1 MEITSSIEIAN
12 TSTGTTSAGNPPVI
26 PIVFDGSYKGDETTR
41 RAAEILAMPDIH
53 GWTVVD
59 SDEDTAL
66 VHYRDDA
73 DKSVY
78 GHIRGLFLDLEVGAV
93 IADSFGYTP
102 TAVASEL
109 TETEGCVVIKD
120 KEGVTHNFPI
130 GEAIVK
136 RVFEGVVIRV
146 IWRKN
151 KLYRITHRKINPVRS
166 RWGSSKSFIEMYEAA
181 GGPTAEQ
188 LFDTTK
194 PYSSTCYDFLV
205 VDQSLLVGSRQ
216 KVDKPYIVCLAQR
229 NMDIKRP
236 EEEVALGRASF
247 ITSETISGAVT
258 ESMIHDPKQLS
269 IEEANRHLKYGYY
282 NEFPVEDIRQ
292 LTGEAIIIYRMTNDT
307 VTDIVKVHS
316 PSYEWRVNLRGNNPN
331 IVNQFYALLNSCYN
345 DINSNEDWDKFK
357 SKFITLPLYNET
369 SLADLYTTNG
379 AILMIPSGE
388 ISREDYNTRD
398 SRIHLLWM
406 NYLLSLPPHMQ
417 QNALQLLTNF
427 KNDRN
432 DLITWLQNL
441 EETTKNIETS
451 ELPERIKGLISSSR
465 RLARERVTNRT
476 NYSAKGSYMK
486 LPLLIKSTLRNL
498 VNKENGPSLYG
509 LVRDMKVARNPP
521 KILPQVAPEVA
532 SEVAPEVTP
541 EVAPEVAPEVIP
553 NQNDTPQ

>member
-1 MEITSSIEIAN
+1 METTSSISIAN
-12 TSTGTTSAGNPPVI
+12 TSTGANEPTPVV
-26 PIVFDGSYKGDETTR
+26 PFVFDAAYKGDETTQ
-41 RAAEILAMPDIH
+41 RAAEILGLSDIH

-66 VHYRDDA
+66 VHYRDDS
-73 DKSVY
+73 DKTVY

-109 TETEGCVVIKD
+109 VESNGSLLIRD
-120 KEGVTHNFPI
+120 KEGTTHNFPI
-130 GEAIVK
+130 EEAIVK

-146 IWRKN
+146 IWRKG

-181 GGPTAEQ
+181 GGPTADQ

-205 VDQSLLVGSRQ
+205 VDQSLLVGTRQ

-236 EEEVALGRASF
+236 DEDVAPGKASF
-247 ITSETISGAVT
+247 TTTDIIGGAVT
-258 ESMIHDPKQLS
+258 ESVIHDPKHLTLQ
-269 IEEANRHLKYGYY
+269 EANHHLKYGYY
-282 NEFPVEDIRQ
+282 SEFPVDDVRQ
-292 LTGEAIIIYRMTNDT
+292 LTGEAVIIYRMTNGA

-316 PSYEWRVNLRGNNPN
+316 PSYEWRLNMRGNNPN
-331 IVNQFYALLNSCYN
+331 IVNQFYALLNSAYS
-345 DINSNEDWDKFK
+345 DIESEEDWDKLK
-357 SKFITLPLYNET
+357 TKFITFPLYNEA
-369 SLADLYTTNG
+369 SLIDLYTKNG
-379 AILMIPSGE
+379 AILMIPQGDVSKD
-388 ISREDYNTRD
+388 DYSTRD
-398 SRIHLLWM
+398 ARIHLLWM
-406 NYLLSLPPHMQ
+406 NYLLSLPPHVQ
-417 QNALQLLTNF
+417 QNALNILTNF

-432 DLITWLQNL
+432 DVISWLQNL
-441 EETTKNIETS
+441 EENNKNIETA
-451 ELPERIKGLISSSR
+451 ELPDRVKGLISSSR
-465 RLARERVTNRT
+465 RLARERITNRT

-509 LVRDMKVARNPP
+509 LVREMKLARNPP
-521 KILPQVAPEVA
+521 KI
-532 SEVAPEVTP
+532 VT
-541 EVAPEVAPEVIP
+541 
-553 NQNDTPQ
+553 NQETPVQQETVTQ